1 LVKRRLNFLENE
13 RDASEASWLLRDRK
27 KLGFEEADAIAKE
40 HPHTLRDKPLV
51 EVSTLDFHIAQLR
64 QTAS

>member
-1 LVKRRLNFLENE
+1 LGKRRLNFLENE
-13 RDASEASWLLRDRK
+13 RGTSEASWLLRDRK

-40 HPHTLRDKPLV
+40 HPHTLRDKPV
-51 EVSTLDFHIAQLR
+51 VDVSTDDFHIARFR